1 MRPFLLLGLLLL
13 AATPAQA
20 DGRQMEDTSTVVL
33 RTIDKLSARAHT
45 FDIPVDKTVKF
56 GNSLFIKARACRKS
70 SPLDTPESAA
80 FLQIWERKP
89 SEQTAHWI
97 FSGWMYGSNPSLSY
111 MDHPVYDVWVIE
123 CKNAVTTAKAS
134 EEFSSEKV
142 PEHAPA
148 KDAVA
153 PASSDKSAAATTPT
167 AVPLTDKSGDKA
179 EVKAADKSK
188 PDAKPALLKPEAHK
202 GAADPEKELLDRSV
216 SEDDDGDAD
225 KPAAAPVPAGEI
237 APDAKP
243 TPAPPIEKLPG
254 SFEDGEDPNN
264 LPAD

>member
-1 MRPFLLLGLLLL
+1 MIRPLLFLGLALL
-13 AATPAQA
+13 AATPAHA
-20 DGRQMEDTSTVVL
+20 DGRQMEETGTVVL

-56 GNSLFIKARACRKS
+56 GTSLFIKARACRKS

-148 KDAVA
+148 KDSIA

-167 AVPLTDKSGDKA
+167 AVPLTDKSDG
-179 EVKAADKSK
+179 KAADKSDK
-188 PDAKPALLKPEAHK
+188 SPAKPALLKPESHK
-202 GAADPEKELLDRSV
+202 PAAADPERDLLDKSV
-216 SEDDDGDAD
+216 SEDDGGDKLD
-225 KPAAAPVPAGEI
+225 AATAVPTGEI